1 VKLDDLTF
9 IGTGSEW
16 FWTMV
21 SGLVVA
27 VTFIIIYRQL
37 KAQAAANAFQRIE
50 TVHRRWASSELVLA
64 RLEVALQLRDG
75 TLDVADDT
83 RADTVLSFF
92 ELVRDLNRQGYLDD
106 EEIARSF
113 GAAIV
118 VWWRLLE
125 PVIQA
130 QSSLE
135 DDPEMWIGLKE
146 LDAMVMRYDRKRGV
160 DRTMV
165 LFASTE
171 LLLASVIKRETHRL
185 TLARDAASGF
195 IPGGIDAPTVPPA
208 TTQAAAVVH
217 PSDSSPAGRDI
228 DAIRGHRTN
237 Q

>member
-1 VKLDDLTF
+1 MNLGELTF
-9 IGTGSEW
+9 IGAGSEW

-50 TVHRRWASSELVLA
+50 TVHRRWASTELVLA

-75 TLDVADDT
+75 TLDLADDA
-83 RADTVLSFF
+83 RPDAVLGFF

-130 QSSLE
+130 QSALE
-135 DDPEMWIGLKE
+135 GDPEMWSGLTE
-146 LDAMVMRYDRKRGV
+146 LQAMVKRYDRKRGV
-160 DRTMV
+160 DRAMRSQHAHGRTP
-165 LFASTE
+165 
-171 LLLASVIKRETHRL
+171 
-185 TLARDAASGF
+185 RDRH
-195 IPGGIDAPTVPPA
+195 
-208 TTQAAAVVH
+208 QA
-217 PSDSSPAGRDI
+217 
-228 DAIRGHRTN
+228 
-237 Q
+237 

>member
-1 VKLDDLTF
+1 MNLGDLTF

-37 KAQAAANAFQRIE
+37 KAQGAANAFQRIE
-50 TVHRRWASSELVLA
+50 TVHRRWVSNELVLA

-75 TLDVADDT
+75 TLDVEDDT

-130 QSSLE
+130 QSSFE
-135 DDPEMWIGLKE
+135 DDPDMWSGLKE
-146 LDAMVMRYDRKRGV
+146 LVTMVIRYDRTRGV
-160 DRTMV
+160 DRAV
-165 LFASTE
+165 LLTWSTE
-171 LLLASVIKRETHRL
+171 TLLASVIKRETHRL

-195 IPGGIDAPTVPPA
+195 IPGRIDTPAVPT
-208 TTQAAAVVH
+208 
-217 PSDSSPAGRDI
+217 PAGARAQDDDI
-228 DAIRGHRTN
+228 A
-237 Q
+237 

>member
-1 VKLDDLTF
+1 MVSAGRAGNGSDSVDLVNLGDLTF

-27 VTFIIIYRQL
+27 VTFIVIYRQL
-37 KAQAAANAFQRIE
+37 KAQAATNAFQRIE
-50 TVHRRWASSELVLA
+50 TVHRRWASNELVLA

-83 RADTVLSFF
+83 RPDSILGFF

-135 DDPEMWIGLKE
+135 GDPEMWNGLKE
-146 LDAMVMRYDRKRGV
+146 LHAMVTRYDRKRGV
-160 DRTMV
+160 DRAMV
-165 LFASTE
+165 LTLSTE
-171 LLLASVIKRETHRL
+171 ALLATVIKRETHRL

-195 IPGGIDAPTVPPA
+195 IPGG
-208 TTQAAAVVH
+208 
-217 PSDSSPAGRDI
+217 
-228 DAIRGHRTN
+228 
-237 Q
+237 

>member
-1 VKLDDLTF
+1 MNLGDLTF
-9 IGTGSEW
+9 IGAGSEW

-37 KAQAAANAFQRIE
+37 KAQGAANAFQRIE
-50 TVHRRWASSELVLA
+50 TVHRRWASNELVLA

-75 TLDVADDT
+75 TLDVANDT
-83 RADTVLSFF
+83 RADAVLSFF

-135 DDPEMWIGLKE
+135 DDPDMWSGLKE
-146 LDAMVMRYDRKRGV
+146 LDAMVVRFDRRRGV
-160 DRTMV
+160 DRTMI
-165 LFASTE
+165 LASSTE
-171 LLLASVIKRETHRL
+171 ALLASVIKRETHRL

-195 IPGGIDAPTVPPA
+195 IPGRIDAP
-208 TTQAAAVVH
+208 
-217 PSDSSPAGRDI
+217 DEG
-228 DAIRGHRTN
+228 
-237 Q
+237 

>member
-1 VKLDDLTF
+1 MNLGDLTF

-27 VTFIIIYRQL
+27 ITFVIIYRQL
-37 KAQAAANAFQRIE
+37 KAQGAANAFQRIE

-75 TLDVADDT
+75 TLDVANDT
-83 RADTVLSFF
+83 RADAVLGFF

-125 PVIQA
+125 PVIKA
-130 QSSLE
+130 QGSLE
-135 DDPEMWIGLKE
+135 GDPEMWSGLSE
-146 LDAMVMRYDRKRGV
+146 LVTIVTRYDRKRGV
-160 DRTMV
+160 DRAV
-165 LFASTE
+165 LLGWPTE
-171 LLLASVIKRETHRL
+171 ELLASVIKRETNRL

-195 IPGGIDAPTVPPA
+195 IPSGIDAPA
-208 TTQAAAVVH
+208 TQARRNRRA
-217 PSDSSPAGRDI
+217 
-228 DAIRGHRTN
+228 
-237 Q
+237 

>member
-1 VKLDDLTF
+1 MNVGNLTF
-9 IGTGSEW
+9 IGTGSES

-27 VTFIIIYRQL
+27 VTFVIIYRQL
-37 KAQAAANAFQRIE
+37 KAQGAANAFQRIE

-75 TLDVADDT
+75 TLDVANDT
-83 RADTVLSFF
+83 RADAVLAFF

-125 PVIQA
+125 PVIEA

-135 DDPEMWIGLKE
+135 GDPRCG
-146 LDAMVMRYDRKRGV
+146 
-160 DRTMV
+160 
-165 LFASTE
+165 
-171 LLLASVIKRETHRL
+171 
-185 TLARDAASGF
+185 
-195 IPGGIDAPTVPPA
+195 
-208 TTQAAAVVH
+208 AV
-217 PSDSSPAGRDI
+217 SESSS
-228 DAIRGHRTN
+228 
-237 Q
+237 